1 MTGPTPTAPG
11 AGPGLPMPARR
22 GPGAPV
28 PREAYFEVTNRCNLL
43 CETCPRTH
51 FELEPPADLTF
62 ERMVEIGDQLP
73 VLERLVLHGVGEP
86 LLNRDLPRMI
96 AYGVRRGAHVVFNTN
111 GILLDERR
119 GDAVTAAGLDDL
131 RVSFDAATPETY
143 RRIRGAD
150 VLPRIVRNVAAFTAR
165 RARRGEPAPRV
176 TIWATAVRENLDE
189 LPALVRL
196 AGELGVAGVNLQRLV
211 FNGVGLAVAEQSV
224 YRDLTARQDEVLAE
238 CAAAAAE
245 AGITITGSGGTDG
258 EGAVKG
264 DPVPMAW
271 LSCRRP
277 WKVLY
282 VTAHGTVLPC
292 CISPFTTTETGSL
305 SLGNVIH
312 EGVPGVWNGP
322 AMREFRTRHQS
333 EHPPEPCRPCGSEWS
348 L

>member
-1 MTGPTPTAPG
+1 MTSVGPPGGPVAPRLDMPTRRDPTAS
-11 AGPGLPMPARR
+11 L
-22 GPGAPV
+22 

-51 FELEPPADLTF
+51 FELEPPADLSY

-73 VLERLVLHGVGEP
+73 VLERMVLHGVGEP

-96 AYGVRRGAHVVFNTN
+96 AYGVGRGARVVFNTN
-111 GILLDERR
+111 GVLLDERR

-165 RARRGEPAPRV
+165 RARRGERAPEV
-176 TIWATAVRENLDE
+176 TIWATAVRENLEE

-211 FNGVGLAVAEQSV
+211 FNGIGLAVAEQSV
-224 YRDLTARQDEVLAE
+224 YRDLSARQDELLAE
-238 CAAAAAE
+238 CRAVAAE
-245 AGITITGSGGTDG
+245 VGITITGSGGTDG
-258 EGAVKG
+258 EGALIG
-264 DPVPMAW
+264 DDAPGAW

-277 WKVLY
+277 WRVLY

-292 CISPFTTTETGSL
+292 CIAPFTTTDTGQL
-305 SLGNVIH
+305 SLGNVIRQ
-312 EGVPGVWNGP
+312 GVAGVWNGAP
-322 AMREFRTRHQS
+322 MRDFRTRHQS
-333 EHPPEPCRPCGSEWS
+333 DDPPAPCAPCGSEWS